1 MSKVYFKNER
11 LKYGFL
17 WMLILVGASWLA
29 LTFVSDWLAIILI
42 IFAGLSLY
50 TGIWGKNDDS
60 KSSSGMACPKCK
72 IFQSHQNLN
81 IDKNSEV
88 YAYGEDCFRTRES
101 DGLNIYSFLCF
112 RCNKV
117 TEYASDPFNQSGHAV
132 GGLEYFDSKKIT
144 KKDYKN
150 AYDYAKKNNH
160 LLALNKLKK
169 IKI

>member
-60 KSSSGMACPKCK
+60 KSSSGMACGSADAP
-72 IFQSHQNLN
+72 
-81 IDKNSEV
+81 
-88 YAYGEDCFRTRES
+88 G
-101 DGLNIYSFLCF
+101 
-112 RCNKV
+112 
-117 TEYASDPFNQSGHAV
+117 
-132 GGLEYFDSKKIT
+132 
-144 KKDYKN
+144 
-150 AYDYAKKNNH
+150 
-160 LLALNKLKK
+160 
-169 IKI
+169 